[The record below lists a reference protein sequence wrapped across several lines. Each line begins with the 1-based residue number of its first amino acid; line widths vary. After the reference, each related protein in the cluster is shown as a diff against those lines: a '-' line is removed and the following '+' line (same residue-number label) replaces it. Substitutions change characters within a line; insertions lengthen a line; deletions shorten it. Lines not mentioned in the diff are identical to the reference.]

1 MIQTLKKKTI
11 IVVVSFDR
19 TMAEIIL
26 ISRLHVFIFIVFNLS
41 LIFLFL
47 LQFCASLWNIVKHF
61 CRTKLTNQ
69 RPIFNLYLFNHLI
82 VCLFR
87 CLLIFLSNFSLLLFR
102 HCVPIEVFI
111 HFLLLISTFD
121 LLLIIIGE
129 TAHFWDSTISSHS
142 SLYSKCCLAFGMI
155 LNYFVAGLFLS
166 LHLIMH
172 GENLILVEFCQ
183 LTNRTFVTE
192 QSLVPTLITY
202 VLFILI
208 NLLTCSW
215 IYLSYRDIRDLKHKR
230 LATMFFHSLI
240 FTKLKRNERL
250 TMVNRSLKRLLAI
263 SLFVLSNILSTLPM
277 LTLRLSQFTIDYRL
291 RIVLIYFTV
300 LPWLDCLTLFFY
312 DEMKFNGI
320 KIFSKRMISSEYF
333 YRQQRIGRRLS
344 SYQESVGR
352 V

>member
-1 MIQTLKKKTI
+1 MSTEMI
-11 IVVVSFDR
+11 F
-19 TMAEIIL
+19 
-26 ISRLHVFIFIVFNLS
+26 ISRLHLFIFIGVNFI
-41 LIFLFL
+41 LISLFL
-47 LQFCASLWNIVKHF
+47 LQFCASLWNIIKHI
-61 CRTKLTNQ
+61 CRTKLINQ

-82 VCLFR
+82 ICLIR
-87 CLLIFLSNFSLLLFR
+87 CLLMFFSILSLLLFH
-102 HCVPIEVFI
+102 HCIPIEIFI

-142 SLYSKCCLAFGMI
+142 SLYSKCCLTFGML
-155 LNYFVAGLFLS
+155 LNYFIAALFLS

-172 GENLILVEFCQ
+172 GDNLILIEFCQ
-183 LTNRTFVTE
+183 LTNSTFINE

-215 IYLSYRDIRDLKHKR
+215 IYLSYRDIRDLKQKR
-230 LATMFFHSLI
+230 LATIFFHSLV
-240 FTKLKRNERL
+240 FTKLKQSERL

-263 SLFVLSNILSTLPM
+263 CLFVLGNILSTLPM
-277 LTLRLSQFTIDYRL
+277 LTLRLSQLSIDYRL
-291 RIVLIYFTV
+291 RIVLIYLTT
-300 LPWLDCLTLFFY
+300 LPWLDCLTFFFY

-320 KIFSKRMISSEYF
+320 HIFSRRTISNENF

-344 SYQESVGR
+344 SYRENVG
-352 V
+352 